1 MILLNFSFVQDPKSI
16 GFEEGIWEESSKK
29 DDKIEKLELEDFKT
43 SNSKSIG
50 TLDNKKY
57 GYSVSDFSINSE
69 IKKIHKSF
77 SANYD
82 NRTGSMISSYS
93 EIIQGRM
100 KGEIRSGLISP
111 VVSQSI
117 SSTFQA
123 IEDRLIN
130 KFAKGKIPE
139 IIQKE
144 LEKQSNQI
152 SGVNAGDELDNKL
165 NIDKINKEQL
175 LKDINY
181 YSALS
186 EGRGNDF
193 FLNDKEKQRFQDSKE
208 KIIPIFDVN
217 NKDVLYY
224 TAEGMK
230 TGKSILTNQITAL
243 PIGSFAKGIFIAN
256 DATFNIATSTG
267 VQEKPFGKATS
278 EFVGAEIGS
287 VMCGA
292 GGILG
297 VTFCGTLGSYLFGS
311 AYDTPNALT
320 YNGNSQ
326 EEIANKYG
334 IPLHC
339 VNKKYQINID
349 DLTISNWHSD
359 LNKEKVIENIRKDRE
374 YNIKPSCERK

>member
-1 MILLNFSFVQDPKSI
+1 MEDKIAEIDNGLPSLAALLDRKFPALDQNDCNYVVSNLENSGIKTGRWQLNPKSI
-16 GFEEGIWEESSKK
+16 GFEEGVWEESSKK

-111 VVSQSI
+111 VVSHSI

-144 LEKQSNQI
+144 LEKQSNQTSGVSAGDGMDDEEEIKDSDKVAPKNLSDEELSQKFKEIKDKGKKYIFRTLVSKYEREIMAEYSNRLAKNNGEYNDEETAEILGANPVTLLQDKIFDTNKFDNI
-152 SGVNAGDELDNKL
+152 SGADPLDSRLKL
-165 NIDKINKEQL
+165 FKNLSKLKKIDGKKANNN
-175 LKDINY
+175 LKD
-181 YSALS
+181 
-186 EGRGNDF
+186 
-193 FLNDKEKQRFQDSKE
+193 
-208 KIIPIFDVN
+208 V
-217 NKDVLYY
+217 
-224 TAEGMK
+224 T
-230 TGKSILTNQITAL
+230 KSSI
-243 PIGSFAKGIFIAN
+243 S
-256 DATFNIATSTG
+256 D
-267 VQEKPFGKATS
+267 
-278 EFVGAEIGS
+278 
-287 VMCGA
+287 
-292 GGILG
+292 GGINGQKML
-297 VTFCGTLGSYLFGS
+297 SR
-311 AYDTPNALT
+311 ALIMLILII
-320 YNGNSQ
+320 
-326 EEIANKYG
+326 EI
-334 IPLHC
+334 L
-339 VNKKYQINID
+339 Q
-349 DLTISNWHSD
+349 L
-359 LNKEKVIENIRKDRE
+359 KEI
-374 YNIKPSCERK
+374 